1 MSKNKDLMKN
11 GLRSAEEIVS
21 AQERMEKA
29 GKETVINTLD
39 AQSQLIDAK
48 INYTSAFY
56 DHLLGGLSVMSTMGV
71 LTPENLGV
79 AIE

>member
-1 MSKNKDLMKN
+1 MEN
-11 GLRSAEEIVS
+11 GLRIAEEIVS

-29 GKETVINTLD
+29 GKETAINTLD

-48 INYTSAFY
+48 IKYTSAFY
-56 DHLLGGLSVMSTMGV
+56 DHLLGGFSILNNMGV

-79 AIE
+79 AKQ